1 MQKRQSQPLHQP
13 HRRKSNKPIRV
24 VNDMGVMSVVGECPS
39 CQTGDRSL
47 IITDFVQNFFSSTQ
61 STVYMRC
68 LACDTTYE
76 TTVSSLAER

>member
-1 MQKRQSQPLHQP
+1 LQNQ
-13 HRRKSNKPIRV
+13 HRRRSNRPTKPIRV

-39 CQTGDRSL
+39 CQTGERSL
-47 IITDFVQNFFSSTQ
+47 IITDFIQNFFSSTQ

-68 LACDTTYE
+68 IACDTTYE